1 MEYSSFGPLSNPS
14 GSASIVGP
22 ITAEQAQIPQG
33 IKDARVAL
41 YLIEHD
47 ASTGIHRPP
56 YACYLFKISEQQV
69 SS

>member
-1 MEYSSFGPLSNPS
+1 L
-14 GSASIVGP
+14 GP

-33 IKDARVAL
+33 IKDARFIL

-47 ASTGIHRPP
+47 ASKGIHSAP

-69 SS
+69 NIELSQP